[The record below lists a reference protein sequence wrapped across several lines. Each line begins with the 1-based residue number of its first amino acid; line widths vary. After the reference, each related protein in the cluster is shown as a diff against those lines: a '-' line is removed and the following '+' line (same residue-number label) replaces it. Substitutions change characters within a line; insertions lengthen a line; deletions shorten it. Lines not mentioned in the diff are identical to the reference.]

1 MGKFASETAARS
13 FKFGLKSPDN
23 SRFRLELIPKS
34 CLFPNETPREILP
47 LLLNSFPPKTS

>member
-47 LLLNSFPPKTS
+47 LLLNSFPPKIS